1 MRRRCAHKC
10 EAISVF
16 QRLRGLAV
24 YVVGQPYR
32 YACAM
37 KNGFPV
43 YEMTTVKEIQAEH
56 LVLENGVRIDY
67 QRVGRLDPDPRL
79 RKE

>member
-1 MRRRCAHKC
+1 M
-10 EAISVF
+10 
-16 QRLRGLAV
+16 

-43 YEMTTVKEIQAEH
+43 YEMTTVKEILPEH
-56 LVLENGVRIDY
+56 LVLENGVRIIFD
-67 QRVGRLDPDPRL
+67 RVGRLDPDPRL
-79 RKE
+79 SRQ